1 MAEEKKDP
9 SESDKMDIETKEVTP
24 EKAEAKTEKKTESKE
39 SGVEQKEPSK
49 GCTLVVKN
57 LTGNTNE
64 AHLREIFRNYGIVKR
79 VRVNRRDG
87 TAISQGIGYV
97 EMSTKEEATTAL
109 EYMDGAQ
116 IDGVVVSV
124 GIVYESP
131 FDAKVEHRKRS
142 RAGEVVLSTP
152 SFWDMC
158 LSFLQLTAVIWM
170 SILVL
175 YGCSRLLLL
184 WHRWQRKMAMRRIT
198 TIPYKLKESEECPI
212 CLEDF
217 KEGEPVKRLP
227 CGHLFHAACVKE
239 WIVDV
244 RGVCPLCRQGIF
256 TKDACS
262 EGSRSELNTLVNA
275 EVERLHSKTLVSFFL
290 LVFVLFLLSAILFS

>member
-9 SESDKMDIETKEVTP
+9 SENDKMDIETKEVTP
-24 EKAEAKTEKKTESKE
+24 EKAETKTEEKTESKE

-116 IDGVVVSV
+116 IDG
-124 GIVYESP
+124 
-131 FDAKVEHRKRS
+131 
-142 RAGEVVLSTP
+142 
-152 SFWDMC
+152 
-158 LSFLQLTAVIWM
+158 
-170 SILVL
+170 
-175 YGCSRLLLL
+175 
-184 WHRWQRKMAMRRIT
+184 
-198 TIPYKLKESEECPI
+198 
-212 CLEDF
+212 
-217 KEGEPVKRLP
+217 
-227 CGHLFHAACVKE
+227 
-239 WIVDV
+239 
-244 RGVCPLCRQGIF
+244 
-256 TKDACS
+256 
-262 EGSRSELNTLVNA
+262 
-275 EVERLHSKTLVSFFL
+275 
-290 LVFVLFLLSAILFS
+290 